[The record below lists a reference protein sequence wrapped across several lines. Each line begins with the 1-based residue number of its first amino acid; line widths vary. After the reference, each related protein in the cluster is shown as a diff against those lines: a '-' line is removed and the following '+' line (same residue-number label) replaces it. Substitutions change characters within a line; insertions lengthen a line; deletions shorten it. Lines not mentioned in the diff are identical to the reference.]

1 MAIYFV
7 LAVFIYLYG
16 KLYRAN
22 SSNRRRKIYLI
33 VTFGVLILVASL
45 RDPSVG
51 TDLAGH
57 YAKRFNMIATC
68 FFKRCAI
75 FYFCNF
81 FSNVCSIRIFYL

>member
-57 YAKRFNMIATC
+57 YAKRFNMIGDYSWSQIPT
-68 FFKRCAI
+68 
-75 FYFCNF
+75 
-81 FSNVCSIRIFYL
+81 FSTTIV

>member
-57 YAKRFNMIATC
+57 YAKRFNMIC
-68 FFKRCAI
+68 FFCWSHI
-75 FYFCNF
+75 HNF
-81 FSNVCSIRIFYL
+81 SSSFGF